1 MSQDQEP
8 GQLLAF
14 TGKHRPPAVRM
25 TKDRPTPADGPA
37 SLPKI
42 ERDAAVTDADHLAD
56 VACLAIAQR
65 FGSPVVWRRRLRPAE
80 TGLYVPCVAELLASG
95 TLRLT
100 DWNGKEVAEFDPDE
114 VRALVGRHL

>member
-1 MSQDQEP
+1 MSNQPKPPQV
-8 GQLLAF
+8 LAF

-25 TKDRPTPADGPA
+25 TKDRPTPTDGPA

-42 ERDAAVTDADHLAD
+42 ERDPEVADVDHLAD

-65 FGSPVVWRRRLRPAE
+65 FGSRVVWRRRLRPAE
-80 TGLYVPCVAELLASG
+80 TGLYVPCVAELLVSG

-100 DWNGKEVAEFDPDE
+100 DWNGQEVAEFDGDE